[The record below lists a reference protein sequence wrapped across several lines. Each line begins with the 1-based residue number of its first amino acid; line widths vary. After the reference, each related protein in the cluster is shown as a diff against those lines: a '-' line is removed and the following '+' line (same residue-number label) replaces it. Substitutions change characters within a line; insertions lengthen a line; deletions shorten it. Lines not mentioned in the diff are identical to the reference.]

1 MYQVGGIMRRKDRE
15 MSREFGL
22 KVIDK
27 SRYGVLSMTGEDNEP
42 YGIPLSIVRDGNNLY
57 FHSAMDG
64 RKVKI
69 FATSPK
75 VSIAFVGET
84 KIPENYTKEG
94 LDEIVKDESKA
105 VLLIS
110 KVFTTEYE
118 SAVVKG
124 KVKLVEDEDEK
135 IKAMKLICEKYTL
148 TKMDYFNMA
157 IKSGLKRT
165 NVYRIEIE
173 EIKAKRKKYDI
184 HGEEMKWGRME

>member
-1 MYQVGGIMRRKDRE
+1 MRRKDRE
-15 MSREFGL
+15 MSAEFGIQI
-22 KVIDK
+22 IDK
-27 SRYGVLSMTGEDNEP
+27 SRYGVLSVVDEDNEP
-42 YGIPLSIVRDGNNLY
+42 YGIPLSIVRDENTLY

-64 RKVKI
+64 KKVKT
-69 FATSPK
+69 FEKSPD
-75 VSIAFVGET
+75 VSVVFVGEV
-84 KIPENYTKEG
+84 KVPENYTKEE
-94 LDEIVKDESKA
+94 LDEIAKDESKT

-110 KVFTTEYE
+110 SVFTTEYE

-124 KVKLVEDEDEK
+124 KVKLVEDEEEK
-135 IKAMKLICEKYTL
+135 VKAMKLICEKYTP

-165 NVYRIEIE
+165 NVYSIEIE